1 MSDHSTHF
9 EASGGGLVLTNAIL
23 LYTNQAP
30 RHLKP
35 YGASPVDA
43 AAFASIHAVELG
55 GDGQPTIAAG
65 SPLTRAYLR
74 RWSEALD
81 RTVVPELLPAN
92 VLVAHPDMLAWWVP
106 AQVRPAHFAL
116 SDPPA
121 DLHAL
126 AARTTVPVPYPAHLL
141 IATPTGLG
149 VYALPV
155 NERPVAETPVLHS
168 PILNVFVDGMLC
180 WGNILKPK
188 ALGIACI
195 AAYESAVFAS
205 WSTHPNP
212 GQDQTVRGKGGLVRL
227 WDDLA
232 ARRATRFPV
241 SRLKPFGTVRRGQ
254 GLRTAGGPAVGT
266 MTLARLIA
274 DLRV

>member
-30 RHLKP
+30 RYLKP
-35 YGASPVDA
+35 YGTSSVDT

-55 GDGQPTIAAG
+55 GDGRPTIAAG
-65 SPLTRAYLR
+65 SPLTRAHLR
-74 RWSEALD
+74 RWSEALG
-81 RTVVPELLPAN
+81 RTAQPELLPEH

-106 AQVRPAHFAL
+106 GQVRPAHFAL

-126 AARTTVPVPYPAHLL
+126 AGRTTLPVPYPPHFL
-141 IATPTGLG
+141 IATRHGLG
-149 VYALPV
+149 VYALPA
-155 NERPVAETPVLHS
+155 NERPSADTPVLHS
-168 PILNVFVDGMLC
+168 PILNVFVDGRLC
-180 WGNILKPK
+180 WGNIPKPRV
-188 ALGIACI
+188 LGIASI
-195 AAYESAVFAS
+195 PAYESALFDS

-212 GQDQTVRGKGGLVRL
+212 GQDRTIRGKGGLVRL

-232 ARRATRFPV
+232 ARGATLFPV
-241 SRLKPFGTVRRGQ
+241 SRLKPFGAGTRAQGRSQRR
-254 GLRTAGGPAVGT
+254 PAVCAVTVG
-266 MTLARLIA
+266 RLIA
-274 DLRV
+274 RSRV

>member
-35 YGASPVDA
+35 CGTAQGDTT
-43 AAFASIHAVELG
+43 AFASIHAVELG
-55 GDGQPTIAAG
+55 GDGRPTIAAG
-65 SPLTRAYLR
+65 SPLTRAHLR
-74 RWSEALD
+74 QWSEALG
-81 RTVVPELLPAN
+81 RTAQPELLPEH

-106 AQVRPAHFAL
+106 AGVRPAYFAL

-126 AARTTVPVPYPAHLL
+126 AARTTLPVPYPPQLL
-141 IATPTGLG
+141 IATRHGLG
-149 VYALPV
+149 VYALPA
-155 NERPVAETPVLHS
+155 NERPGAATPVLHS
-168 PILNVFVDGMLC
+168 PILNVFIDGCLC
-180 WGNILKPK
+180 WGNIPKPRV
-188 ALGIACI
+188 LSIASI
-195 AAYESAVFAS
+195 PAYESALFDS

-212 GQDQTVRGKGGLVRL
+212 GQDRTIRGKGGLVRL

-232 ARRATRFPV
+232 TRGATRFPV
-241 SRLKPFGTVRRGQ
+241 SRLKPFGTGTAGQ
-254 GLRTAGGPAVGT
+254 GIGPRRTAACAVTVG
-266 MTLARLIA
+266 RLIVRS
-274 DLRV
+274 RV